1 MGICASCLP
10 GSRRRDSLVEED
22 FGQQQSPLLFSV
34 PNGMHYGSFA
44 EPQMAQDDTSEAQ
57 REIEALQRVVA
68 RTSDNMVDVFET
80 VPPKA
85 HASPYGQGNM
95 EARHNWYRALISKL
109 GSEEDSASE
118 DDDEEEEGGEHG
130 YHRSD
135 VQQRAIPHVKTDP
148 SEEALVGTFREA
160 AAAMA

>member
-10 GSRRRDSLVEED
+10 GSRRPDSVTEED
-22 FGQQQSPLLFSV
+22 FEPTSPLLFSV

-44 EPQMAQDDTSEAQ
+44 EPQMAQQNDTSEAQ

-80 VPPKA
+80 APPKA
-85 HASPYGQGNM
+85 PTNPYGNANQ
-95 EARHNWYRALISKL
+95 EARQTWYHALLSRL
-109 GSEEDSASE
+109 GNEEDSASE
-118 DDDEEEEGGEHG
+118 DESEDEDGEDAAG
-130 YHRSD
+130 IQENVPR
-135 VQQRAIPHVKTDP
+135 VKAGPND
-148 SEEALVGTFREA
+148 ALVGTFREA